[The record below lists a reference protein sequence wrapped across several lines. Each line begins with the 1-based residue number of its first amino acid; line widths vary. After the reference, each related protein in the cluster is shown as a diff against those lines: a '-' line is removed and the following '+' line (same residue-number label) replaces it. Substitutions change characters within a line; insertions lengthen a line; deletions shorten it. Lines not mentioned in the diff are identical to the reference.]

1 MHIVHLSNKIIVE
14 LHREGM
20 RYQLDQMGRATLAFT
35 WLFRSMYR
43 CLDCGGS
50 EAYESKRRTF
60 VEKYILPLFLLRQVR
75 CANCFRKV
83 TVSKFIIVGGP
94 RR

>member
-20 RYQLDQMGRATLAFT
+20 GYQLDQMGRATLAFT
-35 WLFRSMYR
+35 WLFRRMYR

-50 EAYESKRRTF
+50 EAYESKRA
-60 VEKYILPLFLLRQVR
+60 PSLRSTYSPYFCYGR
-75 CANCFRKV
+75 CAAQTAFAR
-83 TVSKFIIVGGP
+83 
-94 RR
+94 